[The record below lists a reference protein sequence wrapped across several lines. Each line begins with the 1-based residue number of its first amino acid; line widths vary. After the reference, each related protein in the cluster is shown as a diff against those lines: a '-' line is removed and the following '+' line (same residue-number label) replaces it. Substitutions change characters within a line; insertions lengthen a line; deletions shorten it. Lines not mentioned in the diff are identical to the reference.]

1 MTDSEVS
8 SSRSGHLP
16 MLFFYVLLLGA
27 LALFTAYTRN
37 FQRTL
42 VELGSRVDDSAAA
55 LLMPYGQRLGTMA
68 LLAGWPV
75 AIGLGMLFV
84 AWWKAVALG
93 VGAFLILVPLL
104 GAFTPRPGSQHYVV
118 RLRGDLLRRIGEG
131 GRDVEELRRILGR
144 LDEIAGNPPT

>member
-1 MTDSEVS
+1 
-8 SSRSGHLP
+8 
-16 MLFFYVLLLGA
+16 MLLFYVLLLGA
-27 LALFTAYTRN
+27 LALFTAYTRD

-42 VELGSRVDDSAAA
+42 VELGSRLDDAAA
-55 LLMPYGQRLGTMA
+55 AHLMPHGQHLRTMG

-75 AIGLGMLFV
+75 AIGLGILFV

-104 GAFTPRPGSQHYVV
+104 GALTPRPGSQHYVA
-118 RLRGDLLRRIGEG
+118 RLRGDLRRRIGEG

-144 LDEIAGNPPT
+144 LDEITGNWPT